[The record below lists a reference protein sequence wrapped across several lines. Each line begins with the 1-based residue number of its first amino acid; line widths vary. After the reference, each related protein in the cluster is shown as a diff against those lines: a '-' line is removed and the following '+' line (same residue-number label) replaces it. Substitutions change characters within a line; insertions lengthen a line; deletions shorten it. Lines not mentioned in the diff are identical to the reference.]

1 MKPTMMTYINEEEEM
16 CRVILADFQ
25 TNAEKL
31 ESLVKNGAKEW
42 LILATGSSLNAAQS
56 AKYYIENLADV
67 RITIEEPFNHLYY
80 EKLSSH
86 LDLVIGISQSGQS
99 TSTISALERVK
110 KEASVPVVA
119 LTSDV
124 TSEIAEFA
132 DITLDIGSGKERV
145 GYVTKGFTATVLTL
159 MLTGLHFAYKTAQ
172 IDETR
177 FNDEIN
183 AFSRATDAIPETI
196 AKTEAFY
203 EKWQEEF
210 AAAPKF
216 TAIGYGPTVGTCKE
230 FETKFSETVRVP
242 SQGLDLEAFMHG
254 PYLEVNPQHRIFFL
268 ETKSEVT
275 ERLVLLRDYESKY
288 TPFTYTVKFGTTENE
303 RTLGIP
309 ADLDEFQAPFLM
321 ILPFQILAHHI
332 AELKGNKLT
341 ERIYTDFGVAMKSKT
356 KPGDYA

>member
-1 MKPTMMTYINEEEEM
+1 MKPTMMTYINEEEAM
-16 CRVILADFQ
+16 CKAILANFEG
-25 TNAEKL
+25 NAKKL
-31 ESLVKNGAKEW
+31 ESLVSKGAKEW
-42 LILATGSSLNAAQS
+42 LILATGSSINAAQS

-67 RITIEEPFNHLYY
+67 RITIQEPFNHLYY
-80 EKLSSH
+80 EKLPMQ
-86 LDLVIGISQSGQS
+86 LDLVLGISQSGQS

-110 KEASVPVVA
+110 KEALVPVVA

-124 TSEIAEFA
+124 ASEIAEFA

-159 MLTGLHFAYKTAQ
+159 MLTGLYFAYKTGE
-172 IDETR
+172 IDQDR
-177 FNDEIN
+177 FTQELNT
-183 AFSRATDAIPETI
+183 FSQAIKAIPETI
-196 AKTEAFY
+196 AQTESFF
-203 EKWQEEF
+203 EKWQAEF

-254 PYLEVNPQHRIFFL
+254 PYLEVNPEHRIFFL
-268 ETKSEVT
+268 ETESVVT
-275 ERLVLLRDYESKY
+275 ERLVALRNYESKY
-288 TPFTYTVKFGTTENE
+288 TPYTYTIQFGTTKNE

-309 ADLDEFQAPFLM
+309 AELNEYQAPFLM
-321 ILPFQILAHHI
+321 VIPFQILAHHI
-332 AELKGNKLT
+332 AELKGNRLT